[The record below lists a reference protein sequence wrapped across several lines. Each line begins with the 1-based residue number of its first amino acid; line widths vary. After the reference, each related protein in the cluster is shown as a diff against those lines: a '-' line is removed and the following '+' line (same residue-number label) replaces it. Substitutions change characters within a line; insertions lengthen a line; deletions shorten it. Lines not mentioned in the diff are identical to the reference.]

1 MRAYRYLA
9 GLAGFLTGL
18 WAAAPARAADCV
30 VPSHA
35 EIQQLHERWAAS
47 LATMHPDKV
56 LRNYA
61 ADATLLGLDSPK
73 LHNEVLSIRDHYVYF
88 LQREPKVKVGNRVI
102 RAGCDSA
109 SDVGTMALSARPS
122 SKAPHETIPVRY
134 SLSYERR
141 DGKWLIVHHHLS
153 VTEAEAAPQTA
164 AASAPKAPAVAGFI
178 KRLPAARPGAA
189 GPSAPS
195 AKGPA
200 TEQLIGGWTYTP
212 GVWRNGMPTYL
223 GD

>member
-9 GLAGFLTGL
+9 ALAGFVPGF

-30 VPSHA
+30 VPSHV
-35 EIQQLHERWAAS
+35 EIQQMHDRWAAS

-61 ADATLLGLDSPK
+61 PDATMLGLDTPK
-73 LHNEVLSIRDHYVYF
+73 LHGELLSLRDHYVYF
-88 LQREPKVKVGNRVI
+88 LQREPKVKIDTRVI
-102 RAGCDSA
+102 RAGCDMA
-109 SDVGTMALSARPS
+109 SDVGTMTMSIRPK
-122 SKAPHETIPVRY
+122 SKAPYEAVPVRY
-134 SLSYERR
+134 SLNYERR

-153 VTEAEAAPQTA
+153 VTEGEPAPAPTA
-164 AASAPKAPAVAGFI
+164 AAPAPKTPAVAGFI
-178 KRLPAARPGAA
+178 KRLPPKAAPVPPAA
-189 GPSAPS
+189 PA

-200 TEQLIGGWTYTP
+200 TEQLVGGWTYTP